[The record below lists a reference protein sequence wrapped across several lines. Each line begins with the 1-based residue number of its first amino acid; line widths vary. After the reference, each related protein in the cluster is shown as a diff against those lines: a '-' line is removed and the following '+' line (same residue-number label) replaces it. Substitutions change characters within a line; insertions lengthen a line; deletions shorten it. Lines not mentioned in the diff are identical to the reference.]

1 MPIRRLEEE
10 GDRRAGT
17 PPRLVAP
24 RPSRAGSPALD
35 NFSRR
40 VIHHQSPR
48 QRHADASTAEMIRFV
63 RDYQLDRQPT
73 LLRLQKRAPLP
84 GIGQMTSSL
93 QEQQDCYRSDV
104 NDNVDYDHSEQLLD
118 DEVAAIAY
126 GAGDPLRHAGYLDN
140 ADNGMMARN
149 NGKRRSNRF
158 TSKPSAD
165 LNASYR
171 IPVRPLDNHSH
182 VDVRKRAKRQ
192 DLGRSLMQLPPIV
205 RDDLPERPSAPSPSR
220 TPPLTEEEDDNLPVD
235 FIDTV

>member
-1 MPIRRLEEE
+1 MKNSSTDCHISCPMSSAGYFTYARDSRLRGSSMPIRRLEEE

-84 GIGQMTSSL
+84 GIGQVV
-93 QEQQDCYRSDV
+93 Q
-104 NDNVDYDHSEQLLD
+104 
-118 DEVAAIAY
+118 IF
-126 GAGDPLRHAGYLDN
+126 
-140 ADNGMMARN
+140 
-149 NGKRRSNRF
+149 F
-158 TSKPSAD
+158 TSYFHFCSFLSLSLFVTCHKHYTSTFKYSTSA
-165 LNASYR
+165 L
-171 IPVRPLDNHSH
+171 
-182 VDVRKRAKRQ
+182 
-192 DLGRSLMQLPPIV
+192 
-205 RDDLPERPSAPSPSR
+205 
-220 TPPLTEEEDDNLPVD
+220 
-235 FIDTV
+235 F